1 MPNHWTVLLLSVC
14 GVLLYAV
21 VMPSVIMSNIEVTNS
36 NQKVIVTLSSG
47 HGRLAGSTAQLAG
60 STSSTSRRK
69 LSQKEPR
76 LRPQQVLTQQQ
87 KTGLTWVE
95 FWGTDYERELRS
107 MQRLKHTLD
116 KIRYQRLTKDVEDQ
130 ATAGLD
136 LQMAEALA
144 RVSNATGLQE
154 TQAWLRREVTGAVMQ
169 ALHDLQQPSNC
180 SAVKKLYC
188 DLGKSCGFGCQLHHV
203 VHCFTISVA
212 LKRTMVVKVYPTN
225 YIKTPTG
232 WEDTLQPISSCS
244 YAEVNSSS
252 LPSFN
257 HQNPQQHADAEMLM
271 ANIIDSGTSGFDPPA
286 MPPDVHD
293 VVQLFTT
300 RPEIWWVGML
310 ASYLLRPSAASLQ
323 RHAAFKA
330 ANVWA
335 AAGPVVGV
343 HIRRTDKLAAEA
355 KLHQVDEYMQHVEY
369 LCDMRLANGW
379 QQRALKLWEDQQ
391 QQQQQQQMGLAA
403 ATAAGG
409 SVTKTAAATVDAAAT
424 AAATAGAS
432 GVQASTGGRKQQH
445 YECSVYLAT
454 DEPAA
459 AKEVNER
466 YKHIHIITNNKGLTT
481 SSVAARYS
489 SDGFVGVYDDVV
501 YLSQCDYLVGTFSS
515 QVSRLA
521 YEVSLVN
528 STLGGADRTFAYH
541 SVDSMWY
548 FGGMTGFTRC
558 AATDFTSQGRVTV
571 KAGQKLRC
579 ATIHEF
585 DGHSGHEMCTLYDS
599 GAKLQLPPGFVVDC
613 PAQESTYRSILPEYM
628 QRPPPAAAAAAA
640 AAAAEETLK

>member
-1 MPNHWTVLLLSVC
+1 M
-14 GVLLYAV
+14 
-21 VMPSVIMSNIEVTNS
+21 
-36 NQKVIVTLSSG
+36 
-47 HGRLAGSTAQLAG
+47 
-60 STSSTSRRK
+60 
-69 LSQKEPR
+69 KEPR
-76 LRPQQVLTQQQ
+76 PRPQQVLNQQH
-87 KTGLTWVE
+87 TSGLTWAK
-95 FWGTDYERELRS
+95 FWNTALEPELRS

-144 RVSNATGLQE
+144 RVSNTTGLQE
-154 TQAWLRREVTGAVMQ
+154 TQAWLRRWVTGAVLK

-203 VHCFTISVA
+203 VHCFTIAVA

-232 WEDTLQPISSCS
+232 WEDILQPISSCS
-244 YAEVNSSS
+244 SAKVDPGS

-257 HQNPQQHADAEMLM
+257 YRSPEQQADAEMLM
-271 ANIIDSGTSGFDPPA
+271 VNIIDSGTSEFDPPA
-286 MPPDVHD
+286 MPPDVHN

-310 ASYLLRPSAASLQ
+310 ASYLLRPSAPSLQ

-330 ANVWA
+330 ANAWA

-355 KLHQVDEYMQHVEY
+355 KLHQVDEYMRHVEY
-369 LCDMRLANGW
+369 LCDMRLASGW
-379 QQRALKLWEDQQ
+379 QQPVAQEAR
-391 QQQQQQQMGLAA
+391 
-403 ATAAGG
+403 
-409 SVTKTAAATVDAAAT
+409 
-424 AAATAGAS
+424 
-432 GVQASTGGRKQQH
+432 
-445 YECSVYLAT
+445 
-454 DEPAA
+454 
-459 AKEVNER
+459 ER
-466 YKHIHIITNNKGLTT
+466 YKHIHVITNNMGLRT
-481 SSVAARYS
+481 SSVSVRYS
-489 SDGFVGVYDDVV
+489 SEGFVGVYDDVV

-521 YEVSLVN
+521 YEISLVN

-558 AATDFTSQGRVTV
+558 AATDFTSQGRVIV
-571 KAGQKLRC
+571 RAGQKLHC
-579 ATIHEF
+579 STIHEF
-585 DGHSGHEMCTLYDS
+585 DGNSGHEMCTLYGS

-613 PAQESTYRSILPEYM
+613 PAQESSYRSILPEHM
-628 QRPPPAAAAAAA
+628 RRPPPAAAAAAA
-640 AAAAEETLK
+640 AAAAETLK

>member
-1 MPNHWTVLLLSVC
+1 M
-14 GVLLYAV
+14 
-21 VMPSVIMSNIEVTNS
+21 
-36 NQKVIVTLSSG
+36 
-47 HGRLAGSTAQLAG
+47 
-60 STSSTSRRK
+60 
-69 LSQKEPR
+69 KEPR
-76 LRPQQVLTQQQ
+76 PRPQQVLNQQH
-87 KTGLTWVE
+87 TSGLTWAK
-95 FWGTDYERELRS
+95 FWNTALEPELRS
-107 MQRLKHTLD
+107 MQRLKHALD

-144 RVSNATGLQE
+144 RVSNTTGLQE
-154 TQAWLRREVTGAVMQ
+154 TQAWLRRWVTGAVLK

-203 VHCFTISVA
+203 VHCFTIAVA

-232 WEDTLQPISSCS
+232 WEDILQPISSCS
-244 YAEVNSSS
+244 SAKVDPGS

-257 HQNPQQHADAEMLM
+257 YHSPEQQADAEMLM
-271 ANIIDSGTSGFDPPA
+271 VNIIDSGTSEFDPPA
-286 MPPDVHD
+286 MPPDVHN

-330 ANVWA
+330 ANAWA

-355 KLHQVDEYMQHVEY
+355 KLHRVDEYMRHVEY
-369 LCDMRLANGW
+369 LCDMRLASGW

-391 QQQQQQQMGLAA
+391 QQQQQQRQQQQQMNLAA
-403 ATAAGG
+403 ATAAGDG
-409 SVTKTAAATVDAAAT
+409 LAGASAGGTAPGTVDAAAAAAA

-432 GVQASTGGRKQQH
+432 GDQASGGASSGGRKQQH
-445 YECSVYLAT
+445 YECSVYLAS
-454 DEPAA
+454 DEPAVA
-459 AKEVNER
+459 QEARER
-466 YKHIHIITNNKGLTT
+466 YKHIHVITNNMGLRT
-481 SSVAARYS
+481 SSVSVRYS
-489 SDGFVGVYDDVV
+489 SEGFVGVYDDVV

-521 YEVSLVN
+521 YEISLVN

-558 AATDFTSQGRVTV
+558 AATDFTSQGRVIV
-571 KAGQKLRC
+571 RAGQKLHC
-579 ATIHEF
+579 GTIHEF
-585 DGHSGHEMCTLYDS
+585 DGNSGHEMCTLYGS

-613 PAQESTYRSILPEYM
+613 PAQESSYRSILPEHM
-628 QRPPPAAAAAAA
+628 RRPPPAAAAAAA
-640 AAAAEETLK
+640 AAAETLK